1 MKKVF
6 LFGALAL
13 SVLTANAG
21 TPLNMP
27 GEGGDPAP
35 AAAPVATLTGKW
47 HVIDMKFEVPA
58 GQKAPD
64 PKDVK
69 AMIEKQDLT
78 YEFMADGTMKMTG
91 AGQEPMTGKY
101 KKVGNKIETVSD
113 KGEKESLDI
122 AKLTDK
128 ELHLKM
134 TAEKMTIILQKI

>member
-13 SVLTANAG
+13 SVLTANAAV
-21 TPLNMP
+21 TLNLP

-35 AAAPVATLTGKW
+35 ASAPVATLTGKW
-47 HVIDMKFEVPA
+47 KVVDMKFVVPA

-64 PKDVK
+64 PKEVK
-69 AMIEKQDLT
+69 EMIAKQDMT
-78 YEFMADGTMKMTG
+78 YEFMADGNMKMSG

-113 KGEKESLDI
+113 KGEKETIDI

-128 ELHLKM
+128 ELHLRM
-134 TAEKMTIILQKI
+134 AAEKMTIILQKM